1 MASSRP
7 SRSSRSSGA
16 PALLSSTT
24 RIYDRRLSVPGEWAR
39 PGRSGGYCP
48 LHTPGYFRA
57 RAGPPILVR
66 MSGFVVDSRTLLA
79 VRDTLGRL
87 NEQLVGMHTVIWHQW
102 GTLGGVALESELEHF
117 CGTWHYGVTELGGQL
132 QDLTR
137 RLGEAA
143 QAYERIEQRIT
154 QAGGGSTPTS
164 ATGAGHAGA
173 ALTGG
178 AAHHA
183 TAKHHAAAA
192 HHAHRQ
198 ASRRLHGAGRQ
209 ALLAAA
215 WASLPRARA
224 QATPASTST
233 RATSTPPT
241 TTIPASALGTT
252 VIPPGPAGG
261 SHHAGG
267 GHHAG
272 SGSGVTVIGG
282 GPASRSRRIGH
293 HHHRREDP
301 PRRGPPARGAG
312 RGPQVGGRLST
323 RIQRA

>member
-1 MASSRP
+1 
-7 SRSSRSSGA
+7 
-16 PALLSSTT
+16 
-24 RIYDRRLSVPGEWAR
+24 
-39 PGRSGGYCP
+39 
-48 LHTPGYFRA
+48 
-57 RAGPPILVR
+57 

-117 CGTWHYGVTELGGQL
+117 CGTWHYGVTELGEQL

-143 QAYERIEQRIT
+143 QAYERIERRIT
-154 QAGGGSTPTS
+154 QAGAGSTPTT
-164 ATGAGHAGA
+164 ATGAGHAGT

-178 AAHHA
+178 AAHH
-183 TAKHHAAAA
+183 AKHHAAAA
-192 HHAHRQ
+192 HHAPAKHHAGSM
-198 ASRRLHGAGRQ
+198 ASGGRHYSGGVGIAPAGAGSSHSGEHKHPG
-209 ALLAAA
+209 AKH
-215 WASLPRARA
+215 
-224 QATPASTST
+224 STDHKHPGIGS
-233 RATSTPPT
+233 
-241 TTIPASALGTT
+241 GTT

-282 GPASRSRRIGH
+282 TGPASRSGGSGTTTIDEKIH
-293 HHHRREDP
+293 HAED
-301 PRRGPPARGAG
+301 R
-312 RGPQVGGRLST
+312 
-323 RIQRA
+323 QRSELAAILKLVDD